1 MNMKFEYL
9 TALVVAGTVLTS
21 SLAQAQTV
29 TVPQTLSYS
38 GKVSWL
44 EVWTTGN
51 ISFRL
56 QGVSNTCAPA
66 NAHTFVVNRS
76 AVGAKNVYAAI
87 LAAKLA
93 GVSVTVWSSGCG
105 PAETFGAQTLYVQ
118 VDYTYVND

>member
-1 MNMKFEYL
+1 MSMKFKHL
-9 TALVVAGTVLTS
+9 SAFLLVGTVLVS
-21 SLAQAQTV
+21 GVGQAQTV
-29 TVPQTLSYS
+29 TVPQQLSYS

-56 QGVSNTCAPA
+56 EGVSNTCAPA
-66 NAHTFVVNRS
+66 NAHTFVINRS

-93 GVSVTVWSSGCG
+93 GVPITAWSSGCG
-105 PAETFGAQTLYVQ
+105 PAETYGGSTLYVQ
-118 VDYTYVND
+118 VDYTYVLD